1 MNLTVLQDGSEQIC
15 YNIPEIPV
23 YVRSSNLR
31 SMTNMAALCHWH
43 DDVELLLAVK
53 GHLSYNIN
61 GTTVHL
67 PQGHAIFV
75 NARQMHYGYS
85 TDGTDC
91 EYVCLTFRPQFLCGN
106 ETLSS
111 RFILPVLSA
120 SSFPYLILPPGELQ
134 DLPRR
139 MHRIE
144 ALYRNQPEGF
154 ELEAFSCLLAIW
166 QNLYAQMRS
175 QLTEAASEDP
185 NLLILRQMLDYIR
198 TQYSEKLTLNTIAT
212 SGGVCRTT
220 CCQLFRK
227 YLGMTPND
235 YLNSFRLE
243 KSMELLKGTN
253 LSITEIAA
261 ACGYGSAS
269 YYTELF
275 TRQKGCTPT
284 RFRRQ
289 STSGT
294 AAGTAPVTLFTN
306 SENPCGT

>member
-15 YNIPEIPV
+15 YNIPGIPV
-23 YVRSSNLR
+23 YICRSSLR
-31 SMTNMAALCHWH
+31 AMSNMAALCHWH
-43 DDVELLLAVK
+43 DDVELLLVEQ

-61 GTTVHL
+61 GTTVYI

-85 TDGTDC
+85 SDGTDC
-91 EYVCLTFRPQFLCGN
+91 VYLCLTFRPQLLCGN
-106 ETLSS
+106 DELSS

-120 SSFPYLILPPGELQ
+120 SSFPYLVLSPVDCAALPVLMQKTHSLYQ
-134 DLPRR
+134 DRP
-139 MHRIE
+139 
-144 ALYRNQPEGF
+144 NGF
-154 ELEAFSCLLAIW
+154 ELEALSCLLNLW
-166 QNLYAQMRS
+166 QSLYIHMQG
-175 QLTEAASEDP
+175 QLADAALEDP
-185 NLLILRQMLDYIR
+185 KLLILRKMLDCIR
-198 TQYSEKLTLNTIAT
+198 IRYTEKLTLNAIAA

-227 YLGMTPND
+227 YIGMSPND

-243 KSMELLKGTN
+243 KSMELLKGTD

-269 YYTELF
+269 YYAELF

-289 STSGT
+289 SASS
-294 AAGTAPVTLFTN
+294 LF
-306 SENPCGT
+306 SCAESFL